1 MWWGF
6 TTHSRQQTLLI
17 AGRFCCGF
25 IASWGEYDAFIVIT
39 FNLDIYEGNSI
50 VVVDK
55 QLKLEVRAPPEY
67 QYRWTLKASG
77 LERETE

>member
-25 IASWGEYDAFIVIT
+25 IASWGENDAFIVIT
-39 FNLDIYEGNSI
+39 FNLDIYEGNII

-55 QLKLEVRAPPEY
+55 QSWRFGPRPSTSTV
-67 QYRWTLKASG
+67 G
-77 LERETE
+77 L

>member
-6 TTHSRQQTLLI
+6 TTHSRQQTSLI
-17 AGRFCCGF
+17 AGRFCCVGL
-25 IASWGEYDAFIVIT
+25 IAFGGEYDAFIVVT

-55 QLKLEVRAPPEY
+55 QSWRFGPRPSTSTV
-67 QYRWTLKASG
+67 G
-77 LERETE
+77 L